1 MPIYEFKCDC
11 GESFDEFQ
19 HLSEVSGKCAIC
31 PKCGTTA
38 PRSWMHTNPAIH
50 MFKEEYYSA
59 FSRVV
64 KDPRDLREA
73 IKQTNE
79 HREEMYGRP
88 SDLVCSG

>member
-1 MPIYEFKCDC
+1 MPIYEFKCGCGLRFDAFQHISEFSGKHAPCPDC
-11 GESFDEFQ
+11 GDKAQRCWS
-19 HLSEVSGKCAIC
+19 S
-31 PKCGTTA
+31 A
-38 PRSWMHTNPAIH
+38 PAVH

-79 HREEMYGRP
+79 HREAMYNRE
-88 SDLVCSG
+88 SDIVCSG